1 MDSRNITGDLQSI
14 VKFDTNSSFY
24 LKQHTTG
31 NVKLLFFKDFFAGT
45 DKIFNLTGRL
55 PTSVSVSE
63 V

>member
-31 NVKLLFFKDFFAGT
+31 NVKLLFFKTFLLG
-45 DKIFNLTGRL
+45 LTKF
-55 PTSVSVSE
+55 SI
-63 V
+63 